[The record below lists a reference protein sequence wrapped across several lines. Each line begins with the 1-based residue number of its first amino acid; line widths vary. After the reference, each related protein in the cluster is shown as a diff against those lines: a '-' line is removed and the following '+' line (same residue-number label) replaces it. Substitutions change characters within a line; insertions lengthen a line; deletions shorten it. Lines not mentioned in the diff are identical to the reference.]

1 MIEKDLE
8 KARNTPKTARKQV
21 GKKAL
26 FRPEKVEKCTKKHFK
41 IFAIRRLELGD
52 EESHL
57 NLKVAPQV
65 KIFFIHGLKIIDR
78 LKCAN
83 VLIKSD
89 TFQ

>member
-8 KARNTPKTARKQV
+8 KARNSSKAAR
-21 GKKAL
+21 KKAL
-26 FRPEKVEKCTKKHFK
+26 FGPEKVEKCTKKHLK
-41 IFAIRRLELGD
+41 KFAIRRLELGD

-57 NLKVAPQV
+57 NLKVAPQA
-65 KIFFIHGLKIIDR
+65 KYFFVHGLKIIDR